1 MATSAS
7 DISSFWHRNTDCQH
21 RKTELS
27 VIQAERTRDANTIV
41 SCLSRYRRIVL
52 VGDSV
57 QRGLFWSLHRVM
69 LEAGSVSTPQLN
81 VTISKNFVQRGSYTN
96 FQDQDM
102 IVSARDTGK
111 EIFSV
116 RFIYGSNAVDWP
128 SRCPTIKKWFFQ
140 CLKSMSEIFELVVDE
155 RSRFDRFRKQLK
167 GVDSDSDDHNI
178 DRVETEE
185 RGKIRGRQ
193 NLEAMEHPV
202 GLLYWNTGLWD
213 WRTGR
218 SAEEFKNDMI
228 ELLKRAQVNRG
239 AFSPGFAKRVVWRST
254 SASWPS
260 KFITGKEC
268 ENKPHDADDSRP
280 CSVHTDGIIQ
290 YNSYRRQGNC
300 WHGKRRQLANY
311 QWAA

>member
-1 MATSAS
+1 MT
-7 DISSFWHRNTDCQH
+7 
-21 RKTELS
+21 K
-27 VIQAERTRDANTIV
+27 
-41 SCLSRYRRIVL
+41 
-52 VGDSV
+52 
-57 QRGLFWSLHRVM
+57 
-69 LEAGSVSTPQLN
+69 
-81 VTISKNFVQRGSYTN
+81 GSYTN

-140 CLKSMSEIFELVVDE
+140 CLKSMSEIFDELVVDE

-268 ENKPHDADDSRP
+268 KNKPHDADDSRP
-280 CSVHTDGIIQ
+280 CSVHTDGIMQ
-290 YNSYRRQGNC
+290 YNSIASRLVEFAGMETVDSWPITNGRPDLSFDGL
-300 WHGKRRQLANY
+300 HFEHY
-311 QWAA
+311 QETMHASQKDVNEIYYLLNDMFLNTVCYK